1 MSDQKVT
8 AGAAPA
14 AHARSG
20 LDAATLV
27 AFLAASFIAGAN
39 AVAVR
44 VGLTELAPFWGAAVR
59 FLIAAAILVL
69 LALAM
74 RRSFPAGRALVG
86 AMIYG
91 LLTFGLSY
99 MFLYWALQEA
109 TAGTVMVAFAITPLL
124 TLLLAV
130 AQRVERFRVRALIG
144 ALVAAAGIAIVFADK
159 MGAVSPLT
167 LAAILAAAVVAAE
180 APVVVKIFPKVDPAV
195 ENGIGMA
202 VGGALLL
209 LASMLAGEPW
219 KLPSE
224 PMVQL
229 SLAYLI
235 LFGSVGLF
243 LLFLFVLARWT
254 ASASAYVLLLAP
266 LAAVGLDLLVLG
278 EAPSLSLILGGAL
291 AIAGVYV
298 GVARPREQQ
307 APVQAGKTP
316 ASSTQ

>member
-1 MSDQKVT
+1 MSDQRITTRV
-8 AGAAPA
+8 PA
-14 AHARSG
+14 ATHAVSTP
-20 LDAATLV
+20 DAATLA

-44 VGLTELAPFWGAAVR
+44 VGLTELAPFWGAAIR
-59 FLIAAAILVL
+59 FLAAAVILVL
-69 LALAM
+69 LAVAM
-74 RRSFPAGRALVG
+74 RRAFPMGRALLG
-86 AMIYG
+86 AVLYG
-91 LLTFGLSY
+91 LLTFGLGY
-99 MFLYWALQEA
+99 MFMYWALQEA

-130 AQRVERFRVRALIG
+130 AQRVERFRLRALVG

-180 APVVVKIFPKVDPAV
+180 APIVVKIFPKVDPVV

-209 LASMLAGEPW
+209 FVSLLAGEPW
-219 KLPSE
+219 KLPAT
-224 PMVQL
+224 PMVQV
-229 SLAYLI
+229 SLVYLI
-235 LFGSVGLF
+235 LLGSVGLF

-266 LAAVGLDLLVLG
+266 LAAVGLDLLVLN
-278 EAPSLSLILGGAL
+278 ETPSLSLILGGAL
-291 AIAGVYV
+291 AIAGVYL
-298 GVARPREQQ
+298 GVARPR
-307 APVQAGKTP
+307 
-316 ASSTQ
+316 TQ

>member
-1 MSDQKVT
+1 MSDHKAAAGPVT
-8 AGAAPA
+8 APHAASRPD
-14 AHARSG
+14 S
-20 LDAATLV
+20 ATLV

-69 LALAM
+69 LAVAM
-74 RRSFPAGRALVG
+74 RRTFPKGRALLG
-86 AMIYG
+86 AALYG

-109 TAGTVMVAFAITPLL
+109 TAGMVMVAFAITPLL

-130 AQRVERFRVRALIG
+130 AQRVERFRLRSLLG

-159 MGAVSPLT
+159 MGAVSPLS

-180 APVVVKIFPKVDPAV
+180 APIIVKIFPKVDPAV

-202 VGGALLL
+202 VGGTLLL
-209 LASMLAGEPW
+209 VVSLLAGEPW
-219 KLPSE
+219 IVPST

-229 SLAYLI
+229 SLVYLI
-235 LFGSVGLF
+235 LIGSVGLF
-243 LLFLFVLARWT
+243 LLFLFVLGRWT

-266 LAAVGLDLLVLG
+266 LAAVALDLLVLG
-278 EAPSLSLILGGAL
+278 EAPSISLIVGGAL
-291 AIAGVYV
+291 AITGVYA
-298 GVARPREQQ
+298 GVARPRER
-307 APVQAGKTP
+307 
-316 ASSTQ
+316 

>member
-1 MSDQKVT
+1 MSDQKAA
-8 AGAAPA
+8 AGPAIIAHAPA
-14 AHARSG
+14 S
-20 LDAATLV
+20 LVPATLA

-59 FLIAAAILVL
+59 FLAAALILVL
-69 LALAM
+69 LAVAM
-74 RRSFPAGRALVG
+74 RRAFPIGRALLG
-86 AMIYG
+86 AVLYG

-99 MFLYWALQEA
+99 MFMYWALQEA

-130 AQRVERFRVRALIG
+130 VQRVERFRVRSLIG

-180 APVVVKIFPKVDPAV
+180 APIVVKIFPKVDPAV

-209 LASMLAGEPW
+209 LVSLLAGEPW
-219 KLPSE
+219 KLPTT
-224 PMVQL
+224 PTVQL
-229 SLAYLI
+229 SLVYLI
-235 LFGSVGLF
+235 LLGSVGLF
-243 LLFLFVLARWT
+243 LLFLFVLSRWT

-266 LAAVGLDLLVLG
+266 LAAVGLDLLVLN

-291 AIAGVYV
+291 SIAGVYV
-298 GVARPREQQ
+298 GVARPRER
-307 APVQAGKTP
+307 
-316 ASSTQ
+316 